1 MGLDAIPMGVVFAAA
16 VIIVMIA
23 NEVGYRLGR
32 AAHRKSEDEKES
44 PVSAISAAILGLTAF
59 MLAFTFGIV
68 TDRYDARKALVR
80 DEANAIGTAYLRSD
94 FLPEPDRGE
103 AARLL
108 KEYVGHRLNAVFSGD
123 LDQVHRA
130 LAESDRIQHR
140 LWDMAVVNAR
150 KDMNSDVAALYI
162 ESLNSVIDL
171 HATRVA
177 VGLQTRIPLGI
188 WLVLGVLVFL
198 GCVGVGY
205 QTGIAGSKRSR
216 AMPIMAF
223 SLALVIVLITS
234 LDRPTSGFITVSQQ
248 PLETL
253 RASMAADLEGRPS
266 RGEERLR
273 NGADQGADQ
282 RPQPDRTK
290 SE

>member
-1 MGLDAIPMGVVFAAA
+1 MWVIFVATI
-16 VIIVMIA
+16 IIVMVA

-32 AAHRKSEDEKES
+32 ASRRKSEDEKES

-80 DEANAIGTAYLRSD
+80 DEANAIGMAYLRSD

-103 AARLL
+103 AADLL
-108 KEYVGHRLNAVFSGD
+108 KKYVDCRLGVAQSRD

-130 LAESDRIQHR
+130 LIESDRIRRQ

-162 ESLNSVIDL
+162 EALNAVIDL
-171 HATRVA
+171 HAMRVA
-177 VGLQTRIPLGI
+177 VGLHARIPDGL
-188 WLVLGVLVFL
+188 WLVLGVLVVL
-198 GCVGVGY
+198 GCTGVGY
-205 QTGIAGSKRSR
+205 QTAIAGSRRSR
-216 AMPIMAF
+216 AMPI
-223 SLALVIVLITS
+223 LALSFAMVIVLITS
-234 LDRPTSGFITVSQQ
+234 LDRPMSGFITVPQQ

-253 RASMAADLEGRPS
+253 RASLAADLEGRPS

-273 NGADQGADQ
+273 NGADEGVDQ
-282 RPQPDRTK
+282 PPQPDKTK